1 MERKMYFKKKL
12 ILPILASALCMP
24 SIASAAYESDL
35 YASLRFGVANT
46 KVGDDSSTGVVSRY
60 SRIGFK
66 GSADLGNGLKGF
78 GHYEYEVNGVVT
90 DDTDDR
96 TRLGY
101 VGIEGGFGKI
111 LVGQNY
117 HTFYNFVVGPADV
130 PWDYSGWAQV
140 TYQGRTSESVTYAGD
155 FGPVS
160 VGASLRFDSDREAED
175 LDDIELGFSYQ
186 AGPVKIGLGYIAK
199 QADAEE
205 NIFGISLSGKAGP
218 LGYAANYQSQDETD
232 SLTLDLNAYSFYLH
246 TENISADSGAEPSL
260 VTLGYTLGL
269 GKNTSMWIEAA
280 SYDADGPTNADD
292 RESFQ
297 VILKYDIK

>member
-1 MERKMYFKKKL
+1 MKTRRTIF
-12 ILPILASALCMP
+12 AALLLTTAV
-24 SIASAAYESDL
+24 SSVASAAYESDL

-46 KVGDDSSTGVVSRY
+46 KVGDESNTNVVSRY

-66 GSADLGNGLKGF
+66 GSTDLGNGLKGF

-90 DDTDDR
+90 DDIDDR

-117 HTFYNFVVGPADV
+117 HTFYNFIVGPADI
-130 PWDYSGWAQV
+130 PWDYSGFALV
-140 TYQGRTSESVTYAGD
+140 TYQGRTSESLTYAGD

-175 LDDIELGFSYQ
+175 LDDIELGASYQ
-186 AGPVKIGLGYIAK
+186 AGPIKIGLGYISK
-199 QADAEE
+199 QADEE
-205 NIFGISLSGKAGP
+205 DNILGVALSGNAGP
-218 LGYAANYQSQDETD
+218 VALAAHYQSQDDD
-232 SLTLDLNAYSFYLH
+232 SSIALNASAYNFYAHYEAL
-246 TENISADSGAEPSL
+246 SRDAGAEPSL
-260 VTLGYTLGL
+260 ITLGYTLGL

-280 SYDADGPTNADD
+280 SFDSDDGTGDADI
-292 RESFQ
+292 ESFQ